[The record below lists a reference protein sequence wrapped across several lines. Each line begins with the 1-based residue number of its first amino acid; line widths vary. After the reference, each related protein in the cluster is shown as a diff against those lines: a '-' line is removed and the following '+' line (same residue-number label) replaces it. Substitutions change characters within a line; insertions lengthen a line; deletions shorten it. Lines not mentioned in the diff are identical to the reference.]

1 LALDSREKGSIALRE
16 TQSEIIHCLH
26 TVNIFKQLEKDTFF
40 KARAFIGTVTSRENL
55 QDKTAYCGSLKG
67 YRLCDMSF
75 LLRNKATDAK
85 NRTTVE
91 KESPVFAFNGSMNEN

>member
-1 LALDSREKGSIALRE
+1 MAP
-16 TQSEIIHCLH
+16 C
-26 TVNIFKQLEKDTFF
+26 
-40 KARAFIGTVTSRENL
+40 
-55 QDKTAYCGSLKG
+55 KG

-91 KESPVFAFNGSMNEN
+91 KESPVFAFNGLMNEN